1 MTLFETTITLH
12 DFSRPL
18 ADRARSREYCGP
30 CQWLAAGAHAGD
42 RATGIAF
49 YAECAARGSD
59 CIEMARHGSRSCLR
73 LEWANDVL
81 PSYSRIAN
89 TVGYFCDAADEHGTP
104 DPSGDV
110 YRPIVARLPRGRGYL
125 AGYTMGGAG
134 MVGFLERY
142 VWDTIEDAALAAHDA
157 AERAAEVAREDGA
170 AFWAEIYGECA

>member
-18 ADRARSREYCGP
+18 ADRARSRKYCGP

-42 RATGIAF
+42 RTTGIVF
-49 YAECAARGSD
+49 YAECEARGSD
-59 CIEMARHGSRSCLR
+59 CIEMARHGSRARLR

-81 PSYSRIAN
+81 PSYYRITN
-89 TVGYFCDAADEHGTP
+89 RVGYYCDAADECGTP
-104 DPSGDV
+104 DADGDT
-110 YRPIVARLPRGRGYL
+110 YQPIVARLPRGRGYL
-125 AGYTMGGAG
+125 AGYTMGAG
-134 MVGFLERY
+134 MAGCLERDI
-142 VWDTIEDAALAAHDA
+142 WQTIEDAALAAHDA